1 MLIPWTPRRSW
12 YLHNPDTWKDLEI
25 SLTVEGHRDVK
36 ISGIF
41 ECWRFWHSWEDRIL
55 KKSSQLNSLKLV
67 VSRYFFYI
75 PKFQIFRFFKLSL
88 AFEIYCQLK
97 RVQSYMGIT
106 SLVWKKS
113 VLNLTSFGS
122 VAFFFSTSTV
132 LDIDFC
138 AFGVESF
145 AFYVPEILCIKSHV
159 FPSDTEL
166 GTAIVSVVFASL

>member
-97 RVQSYMGIT
+97 RVQSYMDIT

-122 VAFFFSTSTV
+122 VAFFFFHIHCSRYRLLRV
-132 LDIDFC
+132 W
-138 AFGVESF
+138 GR
-145 AFYVPEILCIKSHV
+145 ILCILRARNPLYQVSRVPEWYRARNSHC
-159 FPSDTEL
+159 
-166 GTAIVSVVFASL
+166 